1 MPELPEVETIRRQLA
16 PHLEGRTLLDVEI
29 LDPRWTRPTPP
40 RHVED
45 ALRGR
50 VVERV
55 GRSGKYLVWRLTGE
69 LFLLVHLRMTGALLF
84 DPAVDPPHT
93 RVRFSLDEGHRI
105 VYNDPRRF
113 GTGHLVTGAAAR
125 DAYLGERLGV
135 EPLTPGFTT
144 QHLRTLARGRTAPIK
159 AFVLD
164 QRRIAGVGNIYADEA
179 LFRARIHPLRPAGA
193 LTRAQ
198 LDALREAIEYALAAG
213 IDAKGATIDDY
224 RHVDG
229 AQGSFQDLFAVHQR
243 EGQPCPVC
251 GTAIRK
257 LVVGG
262 RGTYVCERCQA
273 RPRRARSA
281 AAGVARAKKQGRRQ
295 AASQKEISSDGE
307 QL

>member
-1 MPELPEVETIRRQLA
+1 VPELPEVETIRRQLA

-29 LDPRWTRPTPP
+29 LDPRWTRPAPP
-40 RHVED
+40 GEIED

-69 LFLLVHLRMTGALLF
+69 VFLLVHLRMTGALLF

-93 RVRFSLDEGHRI
+93 RVRFELDEGHRV

-113 GTGHLVTGAAAR
+113 GTGHLVLGEPAR
-125 DAYLGERLGV
+125 DAYLGERLGA
-135 EPLTPGFTT
+135 EPLTPAFTT
-144 QHLRTLARGRTAPIK
+144 DYLRAAARGRTAPVK

-179 LFRARIHPLRPAGA
+179 LFRAKIHPLRPAGS
-193 LTRAQ
+193 LRRAQ
-198 LDALREAIEYALAAG
+198 LEALREAIEYALAAG
-213 IDAKGATIDDY
+213 IDAKGATIDDF

-229 AQGSFQDLFAVHQR
+229 AEGSFQDLFAVHQR
-243 EGQPCPVC
+243 EGEPCPVC
-251 GTAIRK
+251 GTTIRK

-262 RGTYVCERCQA
+262 RGTYVCERCQP
-273 RPRRARSA
+273 RPRAR
-281 AAGVARAKKQGRRQ
+281 AAGVATARKQGRRE
-295 AASQKEISSDGE
+295 AAPQKISSGGE